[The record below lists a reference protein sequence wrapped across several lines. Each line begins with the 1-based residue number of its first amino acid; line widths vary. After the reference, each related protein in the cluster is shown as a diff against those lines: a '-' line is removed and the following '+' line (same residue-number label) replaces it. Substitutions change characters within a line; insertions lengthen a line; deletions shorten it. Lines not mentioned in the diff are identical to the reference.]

1 MNICKWMGIS
11 YYLKLTMFFD
21 DLVQQII
28 DTGDIMGISSS
39 VAVSTQNGNFEI

>member
-1 MNICKWMGIS
+1 
-11 YYLKLTMFFD
+11 MFFD

-28 DTGDIMGISSS
+28 DTGDTMGISSS